1 MKKYIAWALA
11 ALMIVPVSCNKG
23 NVPQMEEP
31 ATKALAQ
38 VITFNKESAVIGS
51 YTIDKIELTE
61 AGRYIVWKTQTRA
74 AGDSYVDFGNFTY
87 SNGVFNLSGFGNVT
101 INGNHVTLTFE
112 VAGGSPTTV
121 NATITPTTTSDPQHD
136 NLCRT
141 WKVGKTIFGI
151 SGGPFGLA
159 GVEKVFNNGINMP
172 EILDWVVE
180 YITISDEN
188 KATLLKYTVQEVSL
202 TGAGAIAVKFS
213 QADPFVGTYKLNNT
227 NISFGFD
234 ADDIPFISSGQFAG
248 SVSFS
253 GNTCLVVA
261 NATMVYNN
269 ETYAASLEMTLT
281 EAK

>member
-101 INGNHVTLTFE
+101 IIGNKVTLTFE

-151 SGGPFGLA
+151 SGGPFGQA

-269 ETYAASLEMTLT
+269 ETYAASLEMTLN

>member
-38 VITFNKESAVIGS
+38 VITFNKESAVIGN

-61 AGRYIVWKTQTRA
+61 AGRYIVWKTQTKA
-74 AGDSYVDFGNFTY
+74 VGDSYVEFGNYTY
-87 SNGVFNLSGFGNVT
+87 SNGVFNLTGFGHIT
-101 INGNHVTLTFE
+101 INGNQVTITTE
-112 VAGGSPTTV
+112 TTGGSPVTAG
-121 NATITPTTTSDPQHD
+121 ATITPTTTSDPQHD

-172 EILDWVVE
+172 EIIDWVVE

-188 KATLLKYTVQEVSL
+188 KATLLKYSVKEVSL
-202 TGAGAIAVKFS
+202 TGAGAIAVSFS
-213 QADPFVGTYKLNNT
+213 QADPFVGTYKLNDT
-227 NISFGFD
+227 SISFGFD
-234 ADDIPFISSGQFAG
+234 ADDIPFITSGQFAG

-281 EAK
+281 EVK